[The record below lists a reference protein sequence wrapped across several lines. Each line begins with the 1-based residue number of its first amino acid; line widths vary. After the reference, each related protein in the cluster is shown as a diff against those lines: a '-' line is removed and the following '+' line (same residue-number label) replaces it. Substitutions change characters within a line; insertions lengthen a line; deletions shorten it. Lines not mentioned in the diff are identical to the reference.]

1 MNLIIDMFNMF
12 EIFSFFLK
20 IKINSKINISSIF
33 SKLKRWL
40 LMQLLMLYLMH
51 IVPSM
56 GNPYYGYYTKS
67 KSTQKILKTAKK
79 CIFSKIRFWG
89 SIKESR

>member
-1 MNLIIDMFNMF
+1 MDLIIDMFNMF

-20 IKINSKINISSIF
+20 IKINSKKNISSIF

-40 LMQLLMLYLMH
+40 LTQLLMLYLMY

-56 GNPYYGYYTKS
+56 GNPYYGYYTK
-67 KSTQKILKTAKK
+67 
-79 CIFSKIRFWG
+79 
-89 SIKESR
+89 